1 VSSTEPQR
9 QKLSAALEQLEA
21 EQRRREDEKVANGE
35 AVRRPLYV
43 VAHNGEPVA
52 DLIEHAKA
60 REVATLRAQGDQRTI
75 YFEEPLTIRTGV
87 PRSSTRLVRCP
98 LYPQ

>member
-1 VSSTEPQR
+1 MPIEPERQR
-9 QKLSAALEQLEA
+9 LAAALEQLEA

-60 REVATLRAQGDQRTI
+60 REAGRPAYHLLRGALDDTDGRA
-75 YFEEPLTIRTGV
+75 
-87 PRSSTRLVRCP
+87 S
-98 LYPQ
+98 